1 METVER
7 MMALL
12 QAVKQSGLTFV
23 EFVRAKEEH
32 IAEQQAELDEVK
44 RLAEFSDK
52 FAVTTPTGRR
62 KRRDAGKP
70 RNRSKP
76 ADVAETD
83 GLTATG
89 DSLEI
94 VQNPA
99 EA

>member
-1 METVER
+1 MDTVEK

-12 QAVKQSGLTFV
+12 SDVKASGLTFV
-23 EFVRAKEEH
+23 EYVRAKEEH
-32 IAEQQAELDEVK
+32 IAEQQAHLDEIK

-70 RNRSKP
+70 RSKGKTGV
-76 ADVAETD
+76 ADTD

-89 DSLEI
+89 DSLET